1 MAEAIDL
8 PDNATRAT
16 LFIRVTNSSDRG
28 TTVRFRTWPWDL
40 VITLA
45 YAVVAGG
52 ILLSLA
58 PGALWALPLILVAP
72 GYVLVA
78 ALFPGRGLNARL
90 RQLAAEGEG
99 LLSTAKSLGIDPGD
113 YRRVLAQG
121 REGAQAGRLSEAI
134 ATLREGNDRL
144 RARLEDNAAPESTGP
159 PVGDWADSSAGGLDW
174 TARIILSFGLSIAIV
189 ALTGLALDLT
199 PWGITLQSVIA
210 AVLLFTLVVG
220 LVAIARRVRLPPE
233 DRLSADLRLFRRMS
247 LPSTFVDKALTLGL
261 VASILLA
268 GTVLAYVALT
278 PRAAE
283 RFTQFFLLDSN
294 GTVNPTLYPTRLNVS
309 EPGTV
314 IIGLVNN
321 ESVQVNYEIRI
332 DLVGV
337 EFVYN
342 PTTGLNETIERNRTT
357 NANFSKTLENHE
369 AWRQRYTFTIDA
381 PGDWIVEFRLFRGGT
396 FTGQYLQLRVQV
408 LPGP

>member
-1 MAEAIDL
+1 M
-8 PDNATRAT
+8 
-16 LFIRVTNSSDRG
+16 
-28 TTVRFRTWPWDL
+28 RFRAWPWDL
-40 VITLA
+40 TIALA
-45 YAVVAGG
+45 YTTLVGV
-52 ILLSLA
+52 LLLTFSA
-58 PGALWALPLILVAP
+58 GALWALPFVLFFP
-72 GYVLVA
+72 GYVLVT
-78 ALFPGRGLNARL
+78 ALFPGRGLASRL

-113 YRRVLAQG
+113 YRKVLAQA

-134 ATLREGNDRL
+134 ATLKQGNDRL
-144 RARLEDNAAPESTGP
+144 RARLEDNAGPESTSP
-159 PVGDWADSSAGGLDW
+159 PPRGDWAGSNEGGLDW

-189 ALTGLALDLT
+189 SLTGLALDLT

-220 LVAIARRVRLPPE
+220 LVAIARRVRLPAE

-268 GTVLAYVALT
+268 GAAFAYVALT

-294 GTVNPTLYPTRLNVS
+294 GTVDPTLYPTRLNVS

-321 ESVQVNYEIRI
+321 ESVQVTYEIRI

-357 NANFSKTLENHE
+357 NANFLKTLESRE
-369 AWRQRYTFTIDA
+369 AWRQRFTFAIDA